1 MMILYVLMINVIV
14 KNLMARDDYRTG
26 RPASENQE
34 LTLEQKRE
42 LNNILE
48 VIQAE
53 ADIVKL
59 DYEQN
64 PSNLDSGSV
73 IVVHQDSSLL
83 KDKKEKLSDIAY
95 NITRKSSS
103 ISEINE
109 WGDDDWATPE
119 NEKKL

>member
-1 MMILYVLMINVIV
+1 MILYVLMINVIV
-14 KNLMARDDYRTG
+14 KNLM
-26 RPASENQE
+26 SENQE

-95 NITRKSSS
+95 NIQRKKK
-103 ISEINE
+103 
-109 WGDDDWATPE
+109 
-119 NEKKL
+119 EK

>member
-1 MMILYVLMINVIV
+1 M
-14 KNLMARDDYRTG
+14 
-26 RPASENQE
+26 SE
-34 LTLEQKRE
+34 LTKKQKKE
-42 LNNILE
+42 LNDLLE
-48 VIQAE
+48 VIQTE
-53 ADIVKL
+53 ADIVKM

-83 KDKKEKLSDIAY
+83 DDTKEKLSDIAY